1 MEREK
6 RLGGPTKKRKRRGW
20 ERRGERE
27 RENSLGSWWD
37 WYREKREEKESE
49 GLGVDGRER
58 K

>member
-6 RLGGPTKKRKRRGW
+6 RLGGPTKKRERRGW
-20 ERRGERE
+20 ERE
-27 RENSLGSWWD
+27 RENSLGLWGD
-37 WYREKREEKESE
+37 WYREKREERESE